1 MRGGGGL
8 PPSRFSTAAWALLAL
23 TNFREFHCPTLDES
37 LEFLTINQ
45 SKQKPA
51 VQHFKCNLAQYREVY
66 TGDGAI
72 PKIALNLAPR
82 RFVWESCLCTPIR
95 RLFTAVRRKEG
106 FSDFRISYGAASE
119 SLNTAFHGKKVS
131 PPG

>member
-1 MRGGGGL
+1 M
-8 PPSRFSTAAWALLAL
+8 LAL
-23 TNFREFHCPTLDES
+23 TNFREFHCPTLGES
-37 LEFLTINQ
+37 LPFLSIDQ
-45 SKQKPA
+45 SKQRPA
-51 VQHFKCNLAQYREVY
+51 VQHFTCNLAQYREVY

-72 PKIALNLAPR
+72 LGIALNLAPR

-106 FSDFRISYGAASE
+106 FSGFRLSYGAASE
-119 SLNTAFHGKKVS
+119 SLNTEFHGKKVS